1 MVSTSTQTASP
12 APRRL
17 DGARRAL
24 ALCGLSLLLLGAGSY
39 LPDERIIRNFD
50 IVVFQNEY
58 REGTSQNLRKWAA
71 PIRILVDSRAG
82 SGDLHKRLVEAHVAQ
97 LVDIT
102 GYDIAIVE
110 DRSSANVV
118 AVFERST
125 KIGKVLE
132 EFFPD
137 ADRAAKIFSSSL
149 CMGRYYVN
157 GHFEIVKGVVII
169 PSDRSASLGRLPAC
183 VVEEITQVLGL
194 PNDSAEVYP
203 SIFNDKSIDMKLT
216 RHDILLLRLF
226 FDPRLRPGMDR
237 TEVLDLVRR
246 ILPDLRH

>member
-1 MVSTSTQTASP
+1 MISKPTQAASP

-17 DGARRAL
+17 ARARRAL
-24 ALCGLSLLLLGAGSY
+24 ALCALSLLLLGAGGELS
-39 LPDERIIRNFD
+39 DERIIRNFD
-50 IVVFQNEY
+50 IVVFHNEY
-58 REGTSQNLRKWAA
+58 REGTRERLRKWVA
-71 PIRILVDSRAG
+71 PIRILIDSRAG
-82 SGDLHKRLVEAHVAQ
+82 SADLHKRLVEAHVAQ

-110 DRSSANVV
+110 DRKSANIIT
-118 AVFERST
+118 VFERVA

-137 ADRAAKIFSSSL
+137 ADRAAKIFAGSL

-157 GHFEIVKGVVII
+157 GHFEIIKGVVII

-194 PNDSAEVYP
+194 PNDSAEVFP
-203 SIFNDKSIDMKLT
+203 SIFNDKSIDMVLSG
-216 RHDILLLRLF
+216 HDILLLRLF
-226 FDPRLRPGMDR
+226 FDPRLRPGMMR
-237 TEVLDLVRR
+237 AEVLDLVRR
-246 ILPDLRH
+246 ILPDLRP